1 MGIVPSKA
9 FPFRY
14 FVAAEYCAQL
24 LKNALICVNCANDI
38 AAFHISGG
46 LIIPHF
52 RADVIL
58 QMNSAFRFVSLVNA
72 ALRRHIGLHQL
83 KAFEIHRIP
92 SVIRIAVIIHMLLFC
107 AGGTEQY
114 Q

>member
-1 MGIVPSKA
+1 MPAKA
-9 FPFRY
+9 CPFRY
-14 FVAAEYCAQL
+14 FIVTEYCAQL

-38 AAFHISGG
+38 AALHISGG

-58 QMNSAFRFVSLVNA
+58 QMNAVLRFVSLINTV
-72 ALRRHIGLHQL
+72 LCRHIGLHQL

-92 SVIRIAVIIHMLLFC
+92 SVIIIIIITTIVTL
-107 AGGTEQY
+107 
-114 Q
+114 